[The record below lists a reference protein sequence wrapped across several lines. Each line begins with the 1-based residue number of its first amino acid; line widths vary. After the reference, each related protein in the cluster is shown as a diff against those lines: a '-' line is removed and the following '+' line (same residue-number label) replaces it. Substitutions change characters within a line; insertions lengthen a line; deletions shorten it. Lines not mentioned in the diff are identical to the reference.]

1 MRGGLVAR
9 TLRTLIIEQSEV
21 ETGRVV
27 AELTQAGFT
36 VRPRQVKDEAA
47 LRVALHEGAWDLIV
61 ADWSTPALTAPA
73 ALAILKE
80 RKLDRVPFI
89 VMAESEPGEEA
100 VIAVLRAGA
109 RDFVQKRKLGRLI
122 PTLERELRDRD
133 ERQSRA
139 EIEAA
144 LRVSEE
150 RYRQLFDR
158 APQPIWTYERATLRF
173 IEVNAA
179 ALERYGYTREEFL
192 AMTILDLRPPE
203 DADAVRK
210 SVAEPKQA
218 RATRLWRHLK
228 KDRTQI
234 WVEVSSFDFL
244 QAHGGEARMVLARD
258 VTERIRADETLRK
271 TEEQLRHAL
280 KLEAVGALAG
290 GIAHDF
296 NNLLF
301 VMLSYSNLLLEDEAL
316 TPAQRADVDQ
326 IRRAAER
333 ASELTKQL
341 LAYSRQQILQPRVLD
356 LNQVLL
362 DVEGML
368 RRVIGAPVD
377 LQIITATALGKV
389 HADPGQLEQIIV
401 NLIINARDAMP
412 RGGRI
417 ALETRNVKLDAPITG
432 GVGEG
437 EIAPGSYVVLS
448 VSDTGTGMLPS
459 IRARIF
465 DPFFT
470 TKEKGKG
477 TGLGLATVSGIVKQS
492 GGHILVESEPG
503 RGSCF
508 QIYLPATDRIE
519 EPVKTSSSPGLRLS
533 GSETVLLVEDE
544 EQVRVVTATILR
556 KAGYHV
562 LEAKNGGEAL
572 LTCELHAGRIELLL
586 TDVIMPMMS
595 GPQLAGRLA
604 PLRPTMK
611 VLFMSGFT
619 DNAMVRDGVV
629 AQDVHFLQKPAAPR
643 ALLTSVR
650 QVLDG

>member
-1 MRGGLVAR
+1 MAR
-9 TLRTLIIEQSEV
+9 TLRTLIIEQSEQ
-21 ETGRVV
+21 EAARVV

-47 LRVALHEGAWDLIV
+47 LRDAFADGAWDLIV
-61 ADWSTPALTAPA
+61 ADWSMPALTAPA

-80 RKLDRVPFI
+80 HKLDRVPFI
-89 VMAESEPGEEA
+89 VVAESEPGEEA
-100 VIAVLRAGA
+100 VLAVLRAGA
-109 RDFVQKRKLGRLI
+109 RDFVHKRKLGRLV
-122 PTLERELRDRD
+122 PTLQRELRDRD

-139 EIEAA
+139 EVEAA
-144 LRVSEE
+144 LRASEE
-150 RYRQLFDR
+150 RYRLLFDR
-158 APQPIWTYERATLRF
+158 APLPIWIYERATLRF

-179 ALERYGYTREEFL
+179 ALAHYGYTREEFL
-192 AMTILDLRPPE
+192 AMTILDIRSAE
-203 DADAVRK
+203 DADHVRHVIADAHFA
-210 SVAEPKQA
+210 ST
-218 RATRLWRHLK
+218 TRRWRHLK
-228 KDRTQI
+228 KDRTEI
-234 WVEVSSFDFL
+234 CVEVSSFDFS
-244 QAHGGEARMVLARD
+244 QRQGGEARMVLARD

-316 TPAQRADVDQ
+316 TPSQRSDVDQ
-326 IRRAAER
+326 IRRSAER

-356 LNQVLL
+356 LNHVLL
-362 DVEGML
+362 GVEGML
-368 RRVIGAPVD
+368 RRVIGAPVE
-377 LQIITATALGKV
+377 LEILTATAPGKV
-389 HADPGQLEQIIV
+389 HADPGQIEQIIV

-417 ALETRNVKLDAPITG
+417 TLETRNVELDANATRG
-432 GVGEG
+432 AAEG
-437 EIAPGSYVVLS
+437 EIAPGSYVMLS

-459 IRARIF
+459 IRSRIF

-477 TGLGLATVSGIVKQS
+477 TGLGLATVFGIVKQS

-503 RGSCF
+503 HGSCF
-508 QIYLPATDRIE
+508 EIYLPATDLTVA
-519 EPVKTSSSPGLRLS
+519 PLKTSSSPGVSLS

-556 KAGYHV
+556 RAGYHV

-586 TDVIMPMMS
+586 TDVVMPLMS
-595 GPQLAGRLA
+595 GPQLAARLA
-604 PLRPTMK
+604 PLRPEMK
-611 VLFMSGFT
+611 VLYMSGFT
-619 DNAMVRDGVV
+619 DNAIVRHGLEEPGF
-629 AQDVHFLQKPAAPR
+629 HFLQKPVSPKG
-643 ALLTSVR
+643 LLTSVR